1 MTIIIGIM
9 IVGVILCLAVPEMLM
24 KMFTSNPETIQ
35 IGVTAMRTICIG
47 FVVSAVSVTSAG
59 AFEALGK
66 GIQSFMISFLRYV
79 AVILPAAFLLSR
91 LFGAGS
97 IWNAFWIAEFVTAA
111 AAWAL
116 YRKVMYP
123 KDESEKEILTEKK
136 E

>member
-1 MTIIIGIM
+1 MSGCT
-9 IVGVILCLAVPEMLM
+9 EMLM

-47 FVVSAVSVTSAG
+47 FVVRQYLLHPR
-59 AFEALGK
+59 ELLRPLGK

-116 YRKVMYP
+116 YRKVMNP

>member
-1 MTIIIGIM
+1 MQVLCGLQGIF
-9 IVGVILCLAVPEMLM
+9 LLFNCQTP
-24 KMFTSNPETIQ
+24 
-35 IGVTAMRTICIG
+35 
-47 FVVSAVSVTSAG
+47 
-59 AFEALGK
+59 GK

-116 YRKVMYP
+116 YRKVMNP